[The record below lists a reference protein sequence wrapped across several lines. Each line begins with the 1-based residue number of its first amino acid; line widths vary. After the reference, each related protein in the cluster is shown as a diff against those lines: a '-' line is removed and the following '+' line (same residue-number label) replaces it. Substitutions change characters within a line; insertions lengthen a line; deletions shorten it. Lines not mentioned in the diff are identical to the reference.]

1 MTNVLILAPF
11 CPSVLHKL
19 RQGLEVTYENW
30 METKRL
36 LSSQEFIDRIQAQD
50 IEVVVIEADFVS
62 RDVFEK
68 ADKLKLLAVCRADVS
83 HVDVE
88 AATEHGVLVVN
99 TPARNAVAVAELTL
113 GLMLSLVRR
122 IPMAHDMVMSGRWTD
137 PTTAYFSLRG
147 TELTGKT
154 VGIVGFGAVGQQL
167 ARRVCAFDTR
177 ILVHDPYVDPASL
190 KEAGAEPVELDDLMA
205 RSDFVT
211 LHCTTTPETV
221 GLISAQ
227 RIALM
232 KPTAYLL
239 NAASAYVIDEEAI
252 AAALREKRIAGA
264 AFDVYKTWP
273 VKAEDPLLKLDNVV
287 LTPHIGGAT
296 DETVVRHSQMIADD
310 IDRFLRGQRP
320 LHLVNPQAWEESVR

>member
-50 IEVVVIEADFVS
+50 IGIVVIEADFVS
-62 RDVFEK
+62 REVLEK
-68 ADKLKLLAVCRADVS
+68 AKKLKLLAVCRADVS

-122 IPMAHDMVMSGRWTD
+122 IPMAHDMVMSGRWMD